1 MANWTKYMDEA
12 NSYAKAA
19 VGSYNKEKLGSLVVY
34 NVLSMAVENYLTA
47 LCVRTGELPE
57 HSGIT
62 AILKQIGKKMEVPE
76 EFLVEA
82 RFINRFMNFCSLEVL
97 ETLEPTREE
106 LSRML
111 DFTNALKEF
120 CNATLVEEESV

>member
-1 MANWTKYMDEA
+1 MANWTKYIDEA
-12 NSYAKAA
+12 DSYTKAA
-19 VGSYNKEKLGSLVVY
+19 VGSFKKEKLGSLVVY
-34 NVLSMAVENYLTA
+34 NVLSMAVENYLTG
-47 LCVRTGELPE
+47 LCVSTGELPE

-62 AILKQIGKKMEVPE
+62 AMLKQVGKKMEIPE

-111 DFTNALKEF
+111 DFTHALKDY
-120 CNATLVEEESV
+120 CSAVLTEEEPV

>member
-1 MANWTKYMDEA
+1 MANWTKYYDEA
-12 NSYAKAA
+12 DSYAKAA
-19 VGSYNKEKLGSLVVY
+19 VGSFQKEKLGSLVIY

-47 LCVRTGELPE
+47 LCISTGDMPE

-62 AILKQIGKKMEVPE
+62 AMLKQVGKKMEIPE
-76 EFLVEA
+76 EFHVEA

-111 DFTNALKEF
+111 DFTAALKEF
-120 CNATLVEEESV
+120 CDTTLIAQESV

>member
-12 NSYAKAA
+12 DSYAKAA
-19 VGSYNKEKLGSLVVY
+19 VGSYRKEKLGSMVVY

-47 LCVRTGELPE
+47 LCVSTGELPE

-62 AILKQIGKKMEVPE
+62 AMLKQVGKKMEIPE
-76 EFLVEA
+76 EFHEEA

-111 DFTNALKEF
+111 DFTSALKEF
-120 CNATLVEEESV
+120 CDSSLITDEAV

>member
-12 NSYAKAA
+12 DSYAKAA
-19 VGSYNKEKLGSLVVY
+19 VGSYKKEKLGSLVVY

-47 LCVRTGELPE
+47 LCVSTGELPE

-76 EFLVEA
+76 EFFVEA

-120 CNATLVEEESV
+120 CNARLVEEESV